1 MGAGRMRLRS
11 WLVVGV
17 SIALLLAIGAVG
29 ISVNRSALRAA
40 ETVHRADSLA
50 LVTNNGGLAEQVLMV
65 AVKEL
70 NDFVTSHP
78 LSMTAGDAGDV
89 AALQEYQKKSANF
102 TYGLVMTD
110 LTGNLLSATGPAG
123 MFPDPQS
130 AAFKPLI
137 SDLALGKPGFS
148 SIMTVGSTLIQA
160 AALPIVVGSQP
171 EAIVYGFIPLT
182 KSQLQ
187 EYIVKLQDDSHV
199 SMLVDASGMVG
210 ASSDPGLLGTH
221 VDPAIAA
228 KVATTESQF
237 VTYTDNGHA
246 MIAALHGGLP
256 GGWAYVR
263 TQSEATFDGP
273 VRNRSLTIN
282 LALLTMLLVG
292 VAGLA
297 ILGYRSQ
304 LVRRRAEERF
314 SALVEH
320 APDVVT
326 VLDDRGN
333 VVYASP
339 SGQRILGVTRVG
351 TPVFE
356 SIHPEERDL
365 VRERFAALVGE
376 RGGLERM
383 QVRVRQADGDHRWFD
398 LTASNQLHNPALDGI
413 VINARD
419 ITDSREMQDRL
430 AHDAHHDPLTGL
442 PNRRRLQQRLAD
454 SLRAE
459 PVAVLF
465 VDLDGFKPVND
476 ELGHEA
482 GDELLRQVGAR
493 LSACLRP
500 VDVLARVGGD
510 EFVLLLPGVGT
521 AAETTGVI
529 ERLRACADAP
539 FAIDGHEVRIGASI
553 GVHLA
558 APGEQ
563 PDAVLRTADQAM
575 YAVKHRPDRPG
586 RHRA

>member
-1 MGAGRMRLRS
+1 MRLRS

-17 SIALLLAIGAVG
+17 SVALLLAIGAVG
-29 ISVNRSALRAA
+29 VSVNRSALRAA

-50 LVTNNGGLAEQVLMV
+50 LATNNGGLAAQVLLV
-65 AVKEL
+65 SAKEL
-70 NDFVTSHP
+70 NDFATGHP
-78 LSMTAGDAGDV
+78 LSMTPGDPGDA
-89 AALQEYQKKSANF
+89 AALQEYAKKSPSF
-102 TYGLVMTD
+102 GYGLMLTD
-110 LTGNLLSATGPAG
+110 LTGNPLSASGPG
-123 MFPDPQS
+123 TMFPDPLS

-137 SDLALGKPGFS
+137 SSLALGRPGFS
-148 SIMTVGSTLIQA
+148 SIMTVRGTLVQA
-160 AALPIVVGSQP
+160 VAVPIVVGSQP
-171 EAIVYGFIPLT
+171 AAILYGFIPLT

-187 EYIVKLQDDSHV
+187 EYLVKLKDDSHV
-199 SMLVDASGMVG
+199 SLLVDAAGVIG
-210 ASSDPGLLGTH
+210 ASSDPARLGSR

-228 KVATTESQF
+228 RVTSTDSVF
-237 VTYTDNGHA
+237 VTYSERGHS
-246 MIAALHGGLP
+246 MIATVHGGLP

-263 TQSEATFDGP
+263 TQSTATFDGP

-320 APDVVT
+320 APDVVV
-326 VLDDRGN
+326 VLDDEGR
-333 VVYASP
+333 VEYASP
-339 SGQRILGVTRVG
+339 SGRRILGVTRVG

-356 SIHPEERDL
+356 IVHPDERPHL
-365 VRERFAALVGE
+365 RERFAALTGE
-376 RGGLERM
+376 KGALERM
-383 QVRVRQADGDHRWFD
+383 QVRVRQAGGDYRWFD
-398 LTASNQLHNPALDGI
+398 LTASNQLHNPALDGV

-454 SLRAE
+454 SLEAE

-493 LSACLRP
+493 LSGCLRP

-510 EFVLLLPGVGT
+510 EFVLLLPGIGT
-521 AAETTGVI
+521 EDETRSVI
-529 ERLRACADAP
+529 ARLRACADAP
-539 FAIDGHEVRIGASI
+539 FVIQGEEVRIGASI

-558 APGEQ
+558 APGEH

-575 YAVKHRPDRPG
+575 YAVKNGRDRPG

>member
-1 MGAGRMRLRS
+1 MRLRS

-17 SIALLLAIGAVG
+17 SVALLLALGVVG

-50 LVTNNGGLAEQVLMV
+50 LATNNGTLAAQVLLV
-65 AVKEL
+65 TAKEL

-78 LSMTAGDAGDV
+78 LSMTAGDAGD
-89 AALQEYQKKSANF
+89 AGALQDYANKSSYF
-102 TYGLVMTD
+102 TYGLVLTD
-110 LTGNLLSATGPAG
+110 LTGNPLNASGPANW
-123 MFPDPQS
+123 FPDPLS
-130 AAFKPLI
+130 AGFEPLI
-137 SDLALGKPGFS
+137 SALALGRPGFS
-148 SIMTVGSTLIQA
+148 SILTVRDTLLQA
-160 AALPIVVGSQP
+160 VAVPIVVGSQP
-171 EAIVYGFIPLT
+171 TAIIYGFIPVV

-187 EYIVKLQDDSHV
+187 EYLVNLKDDSHV
-199 SMLVDASGMVG
+199 SMLVDAAGVVG
-210 ASSDPGLLGTH
+210 ASSDPGLLGTR
-221 VDPAIAA
+221 VDAAIAA
-228 KVATTESQF
+228 RVASTRSVF
-237 VTYTDNGHA
+237 VTYAEGGHS
-246 MIAALHGGLP
+246 MIATVHGGLP

-263 TQSEATFDGP
+263 TQSTATFDGP
-273 VRNRSLTIN
+273 VRSRSLTIN

-320 APDVVT
+320 APDVLT
-326 VLDDRGN
+326 VLDLAGQ
-333 VVYASP
+333 VVYTSP
-339 SGQRILGVTRVG
+339 SGQRILGVTQVG
-351 TPVFE
+351 MSVFDI
-356 SIHPEERDL
+356 IHPDEEAY
-365 VRERFAALVGE
+365 VRERFASLLRE
-376 RGGLERM
+376 KGGLERM
-383 QVRVRQADGDHRWFD
+383 QVRVRQADGQYRWFD
-398 LTASNQLHNPALDGI
+398 FTASNQLHNPALDGV
-413 VINARD
+413 VINSRD

-454 SLRAE
+454 SLQSE

-500 VDVLARVGGD
+500 IDVLARVGGD

-521 AAETTGVI
+521 EEETRAVI
-529 ERLRACADAP
+529 ARLRGSADAP
-539 FAIDGHEVRIGASI
+539 FRIAGQEVRIGASI

-558 APGEQ
+558 GPGEQ

>member
-1 MGAGRMRLRS
+1 MRLRS
-11 WLVVGV
+11 WLVVGI

-102 TYGLVMTD
+102 TYGLVLTD
-110 LTGNLLSATGPAG
+110 LTGNLLSATGPIG

-137 SDLALGKPGFS
+137 SDIALGRPGFS

-160 AALPIVVGSQP
+160 AAVPIVVGSQP
-171 EAIVYGFIPLT
+171 EAIVYGFIPLA

-187 EYIVKLQDDSHV
+187 EYIVKLRDDSHA
-199 SMLVDASGMVG
+199 SMLVDATGMVG
-210 ASSDPGLLGTH
+210 ASSEPDLLGTH
-221 VDPAIAA
+221 VDPAIMA
-228 KVATTESQF
+228 KIGSSESQF
-237 VTYTDNGHA
+237 ATYTENGHA
-246 MIAALHGGLP
+246 MIAAVHGGLP

-326 VLDDRGN
+326 VLDGQGN
-333 VVYASP
+333 VVYTSP
-339 SGQRILGVTRVG
+339 SGQRILGLTWVG
-351 TPVFE
+351 APVFE

-365 VRERFAALVGE
+365 VRERFAALVAE

-413 VINARD
+413 VVNARD

-529 ERLRACADAP
+529 ERLRECAAAP
-539 FAIDGHEVRIGASI
+539 FAIDGQEVRIGASI

-575 YAVKHRPDRPG
+575 YAVKHRSDRPG

>member
-1 MGAGRMRLRS
+1 MRLRG
-11 WLVVGV
+11 WLVVGISV
-17 SIALLLAIGAVG
+17 TLLLAIGAVG

-50 LVTNNGGLAEQVLMV
+50 LATNTGGLAAQVLLV
-65 AVKEL
+65 SAKEL
-70 NDFVTSHP
+70 NDFATSHP
-78 LSMTAGDAGDV
+78 LSMTAGDTGDTG
-89 AALQEYQKKSANF
+89 ALQEYARKSTYF
-102 TYGLVMTD
+102 SYGLVLTD
-110 LTGNLLSATGPAG
+110 LTGNGLNASGPAS
-123 MFPDPQS
+123 MFPDTLS
-130 AAFKPLI
+130 AGFKPLI
-137 SDLALGKPGFS
+137 SALALGRPGFS
-148 SIMTVGSTLIQA
+148 SIMTVRETLVQA
-160 AALPIVVGSQP
+160 VAVPIVVGSQP
-171 EAIVYGFIPLT
+171 AAILYGFIPLV
-182 KSQLQ
+182 KSQMQ
-187 EYIVKLQDDSHV
+187 EYFVQLKDDSHV
-199 SMLVDASGMVG
+199 SMLVDAAGVIG
-210 ASSDPGLLGTH
+210 ASSEPALLGNH
-221 VDPAIAA
+221 VAPAIAA
-228 KVATTESQF
+228 KVTSTESVF
-237 VTYTDNGHA
+237 VTYSEHGRA
-246 MIAALHGGLP
+246 MIATVHGGLP

-263 TQSEATFDGP
+263 TQSTATFDGP

-297 ILGYRSQ
+297 VLGYRSQ

-326 VLDDRGN
+326 VLDEEGR

-339 SGQRILGVTRVG
+339 SGQRILGASTVG
-351 TPVFE
+351 MPVFDV
-356 SIHPEERDL
+356 IHPEERAH
-365 VRERFAALVGE
+365 VRDRFAALVHDK
-376 RGGLERM
+376 GGLERM
-383 QVRVRQADGDHRWFD
+383 QVRVRQAGGDHRWFD
-398 LTASNQLHNPALDGI
+398 FTASNQLHNPALDGI

-454 SLRAE
+454 SLRSA

-500 VDVLARVGGD
+500 CDVLARVGGD

-521 AAETTGVI
+521 AEETHALTA
-529 ERLRACADAP
+529 RLRARAAEP
-539 FAIDGHEVRIGASI
+539 FEIHGHEVRIGASI

-558 APGEQ
+558 GPGEH